1 MADLNEL
8 QNDMNKITLTV
19 EGEDFDS
26 FLYCNIESTDLVVIV
41 DSSTISRTD
50 DDLGRVVI
58 ATKDVSV
65 GTRII
70 RERPVL
76 VYKHGAWLELVSA
89 FVALDQESKNGV
101 LNMFHPPPKLS
112 IMPEAYLI
120 ASQLSLDP
128 MLVQKLILI
137 SKFNAHQYHGYDQ
150 ERFSEVVSFSPSSAG
165 KLALFLFSSKV
176 AHSCNPNV
184 TYSSRTSDGKLEYR
198 VIRPVN
204 TGDMITFSYIDE
216 LLETPTHI
224 RRTTL
229 IKSKEFLC
237 RCPRCKGPDFS
248 RAISCN
254 TCRSSGVKEALP
266 VGLVV
271 VVGELDRVGE
281 LRIAAMENEIK
292 QNLDDWDYRMTT
304 NLSSCFPVQF
314 EKVVR
319 TSSELHPHHYLT
331 LQAMKMYVRLC
342 ASQAV
347 QMENLSKL
355 GYPRSTVAS
364 IHRKFGS
371 PDRLRSDAA
380 RMGISIIEK
389 LECIAVGCNGPESSG
404 ERCTK
409 QHAPVQDASQHA
421 FHVAQDMMQCSSSVW
436 PANGP
441 NTVHRYIPAFRLQYG
456 KEDEDVVEIELRI
469 PSPKDKE
476 GNHTSPIKKKPLL
489 IPSSQSHPS
498 HSNSNQNPNNY
509 YDHPVGECAINLFG
523 LPRSFKY
530 YVLPSLIKNIIQI
543 NNRYQCDYY
552 IHYFNVT
559 IEQSGAGASANTSSN
574 SSSRGGN
581 NGGII
586 TPNDV
591 LLLHDAVLQVSSAAS
606 SASASIKN
614 GNIQQQQPQPQ
625 EQIIKFVS
633 DTDHDFEI
641 ERKTYINEIVY
652 NINNDRGDRGSD
664 DRVNQNKNSSS
675 SQKNPYHIHEKSFT
689 DRTLINILKMW
700 HSQDKVWNLMDA
712 NKANKNNN
720 ANNNANNNS
729 KKKKQYNRV
738 AMLRLDVIYT
748 TPIDIYYVP
757 YDPIP
762 IDYNDD
768 YLKGLRKIRGTQ
780 KKDIQY
786 FYDYYN
792 NNMNCVLPGFKSF
805 PVNDRYFVGPYQ
817 ATKIWAKDRFSRA
830 KSHVLN
836 VLPALEQQRLIEQIG
851 SQQEKQQSPVEK
863 QEGDEATTTAIMKM
877 TDYGLH
883 DEKFVAYTILPAIRR
898 ELSNSQLQLQLQ
910 LQSQSQLKNTSSSSS
925 IIQSNQNQIQ
935 SQNDFIHV
943 DRELY
948 FVRVRADGSIWL
960 KDKPGYGRVKTT
972 VLESVLNRSCAGSKP
987 YEVYDDILGD
997 KSPGKWQIKC
1007 PPLAS

>member
-1 MADLNEL
+1 MIDLNEL
-8 QNDMNKITLTV
+8 QNDMDKITLNE
-19 EGEDFDS
+19 EGENLDL
-26 FLYCNIESTDLVVIV
+26 FLYCNVESTDLVAIV
-41 DSSTISRTD
+41 DSSTSRTD

-65 GTRII
+65 GTTII
-70 RERPVL
+70 REKPVL
-76 VYKHGAWLELVSA
+76 VYKHGAWLEMVSA
-89 FVALDQESKNGV
+89 FVNLDEESKDGV

-112 IMPEAYLI
+112 VMPEEKLVAR
-120 ASQLSLDP
+120 QLSIDP
-128 MLVQKLILI
+128 TLVQKLILI
-137 SKFNAHQYHGYDQ
+137 SNFNSHQYFGCDQ
-150 ERFSEVVSFSPSSAG
+150 ERFNEVVSFSPSSAG
-165 KLALFLFSSKV
+165 KSALFLFSSKV

-184 TYSSRTSDGKLEYR
+184 IYSSRTSDGKLEYR
-198 VIRPVN
+198 VIRPIN
-204 TGDMITFSYIDE
+204 TGDMIRFSYIDE

-224 RRTTL
+224 RRITL
-229 IKSKEFLC
+229 IKTKQFIC
-237 RCPRCKGPDFS
+237 RCSRCMGPDFS

-254 TCRSSGVKEALP
+254 KCRSGGVVFCTDNKGGSPSWSCSGC
-266 VGLVV
+266 
-271 VVGELDRVGE
+271 GELDSTE
-281 LRIAAMENEIK
+281 KQRIAAMENEIK
-292 QNLDDWDYRMTT
+292 QNLDFWDYKMTT
-304 NLSSCFPVQF
+304 NLSNCLPGEF
-314 EKVVR
+314 EKTVIR
-319 TSSELHPHHYLT
+319 ISSELHPHHYLT
-331 LQAMKMYVRLC
+331 LRSMKMHICLC

-347 QMENLSKL
+347 QMGNISNSS
-355 GYPRSTVAS
+355 YPRSTVAS
-364 IHRKFGS
+364 IHRRFGT
-371 PDRLRSDAA
+371 PDRHRSDAA

-389 LECIAVGCNGPESSG
+389 FECIAASCNGPELSG
-404 ERCTK
+404 ERCTQ
-409 QHAPVQDASQHA
+409 QHAPVQDASQLA
-421 FHVAQDMMQCSSSVW
+421 FHVAQDMIQCSSSVW

-489 IPSSQSHPS
+489 ISSET
-498 HSNSNQNPNNY
+498 NY
-509 YDHPVGECAINLFG
+509 DDHPVGECAINLFG

-530 YVLPSLIKNIIQI
+530 YVLPSLIKNVITI
-543 NNRYQCDYY
+543 NQKYQCDYY

-559 IEQSGAGASANTSSN
+559 IEQSGGVTTTTGDSN
-574 SSSRGGN
+574 SSRGGN

-591 LLLHDAVLQVSSAAS
+591 LLLHDAVLQVSSAALAS
-606 SASASIKN
+606 SASIKN
-614 GNIQQQQPQPQ
+614 GNKQEEQQQP
-625 EQIIKFVS
+625 EQIIKFVC
-633 DTDHDFEI
+633 DTDQDFEI

-652 NINNDRGDRGSD
+652 NNNDGSDRGSGS
-664 DRVNQNKNSSS
+664 DRVNQNNNSSS
-675 SQKNPYHIHEKSFT
+675 QNKTNPYHIHEKSFT

-712 NKANKNNN
+712 NSN
-720 ANNNANNNS
+720 ANSNDNKTKKT
-729 KKKKQYNRV
+729 KKKHYNRV

-762 IDYNDD
+762 EDYNDE
-768 YLKGLRKIRGTQ
+768 YLKGLRKIRGKQ

-792 NNMNCVLPGFKSF
+792 NSMNCVLPGFKSF

-830 KSHVLN
+830 KDHVLN
-836 VLPALEQQRLIEQIG
+836 TLPALEQQRQMELEVDVEAK
-851 SQQEKQQSPVEK
+851 SQEIQQSPVEK
-863 QEGDEATTTAIMKM
+863 QEGDEATTTAMKM
-877 TDYGLH
+877 TDY
-883 DEKFVAYTILPAIRR
+883 
-898 ELSNSQLQLQLQ
+898 EL
-910 LQSQSQLKNTSSSSS
+910 SQSQNTSSTS
-925 IIQSNQNQIQ
+925 IQNQHL
-935 SQNDFIHV
+935 IHV

-987 YEVYDDILGD
+987 YEVYDEILD
-997 KSPGKWQIKC
+997 
-1007 PPLAS
+1007 